1 MKHGINQR
9 RLNRMPAHRLALLRN
24 LVSAL
29 LHHESIKTTL
39 PKAKEAAR
47 MAEKIITL
55 GKNNTNQSR
64 SKAMALLMASR
75 PLPPHHAPAELYN
88 ASSTNPKPTLPPL
101 DYPSSS
107 VEDPEQFRP
116 PTTLLPKLFSTLADR
131 YAARPGGYTRIQRY
145 GRRPGDNAPHAILSL
160 VDGPRDLK
168 FELTARAV
176 GREGLDVLGSVHTRE
191 ELAELSE
198 GDWEELSER
207 TRRDVGKVL
216 RYRSEEDKAS
226 FKEKAKH
233 YMDTLQSES
242 AALSGL
248 RKPFISPTAR
258 PCLTPS
264 INHPKSGKPQFAG
277 ERLSAMSV
285 LNTGLGLARGQ
296 LGRQRKV
303 MGQDV
308 DRTARI
314 WERKQVDGVQGEIVK
329 SA

>member
-9 RLNRMPAHRLALLRN
+9 KLNRMPAHRLALLRN

-39 PKAKEAAR
+39 PKAKEAAK

-55 GKNNTNQSR
+55 GKKNTTQSR
-64 SKAMALLMASR
+64 SKAMALLM
-75 PLPPHHAPAELYN
+75 PPHHAPAELYN

-107 VEDPEQFRP
+107 TEDPEQFRP
-116 PTTLLPKLFSTLADR
+116 PTTLLPKLFTTLADR

-176 GREGLDVLGSVHTRE
+176 GREGLGVLGSYHDRG
-191 ELAELSE
+191 ELVELSE
-198 GDWEELSER
+198 NEWEDLSEK

-226 FKEKAKH
+226 FKEKAIH

-242 AALSGL
+242 GALSGL

-277 ERLSAMSV
+277 ERLSGMSV

-296 LGRQRKV
+296 LGRQKKV
-303 MGQDV
+303 LGQDV

-314 WERKQVDGVQGEIVK
+314 WERDQVDGVQGEIVK